1 VKTKNL
7 FVISPHHYCH
17 STATIIEGLNKL
29 GRIKVFSNADHNYC
43 KHPIQTFKTQV
54 QVAKMA
60 DYVMLCHSALEP
72 KYEGR
77 IGPLVAE
84 LQGKIDIF
92 LDGSDYATY
101 EADPNDYRLY
111 IKREMIGQA
120 YLPTNFNRRYDIK
133 NNVESLIFAAEDR
146 HFTKPNASH
155 RNLWQN
161 KTDDLVCIMSA
172 CEKRPHRYDI
182 MNSLKDAFARDETV
196 FVGEYREGTTLE
208 SVDTGDRHFGGY
220 FKKLLNAK
228 ISVDAYGCGEARQTG
243 RFWESLAN
251 GCLVLYQP
259 IEPYVWRNTYVDGE
273 DFVVYN
279 DNDELI
285 EKAKYYMAHPE
296 EARKIADRG
305 FTKLLKYH
313 TTEARAKEF
322 LGLIETY
329 WK

>member
-1 VKTKNL
+1 MKTKNL

-29 GRIKVFSNADHNYC
+29 DGIKVFSNADHNYC

-54 QVAKMA
+54 QVANMA

-72 KYEGR
+72 KYQQV

-92 LDGSDYATY
+92 LDGSDYKKY
-101 EADPNDYRLY
+101 EVDPKDYKLY

-120 YLPTNFNRRYDIK
+120 YLPTN
-133 NNVESLIFAAEDR
+133 NVEPLIFAAEDR

-155 RNLWQN
+155 RNLWQS

-172 CEKRPHRYDI
+172 CDKRPWRFDI
-182 MNSLKDAFARDETV
+182 MKSLNDAFARDETV
-196 FVGEYREGTTLE
+196 FVGEYREGQTLD
-208 SVDTGDRHFGGY
+208 SLDTGDRHFGGY

-251 GCLVLYQP
+251 GCLVMYQP
-259 IEPYVWRNTYVDGE
+259 IEPYVWSNTYIDEE
-273 DFVVYN
+273 DFIIYN
-279 DNDELI
+279 DNDELVD
-285 EKAKYYMAHPE
+285 KAKYYVGHPE

-313 TTEARAKEF
+313 TTEQRAKEF
-322 LGLIETY
+322 LSLLDKY
-329 WK
+329 L

>member
-1 VKTKNL
+1 MKTKNL

-29 GRIKVFSNADHNYC
+29 DGIKVFSNADHNYC

-54 QVAKMA
+54 QVAKMV

-72 KYEGR
+72 KYQQV

-92 LDGSDYATY
+92 LDGSDYKKY
-101 EADPNDYRLY
+101 EVDPKDYKLY

-120 YLPTNFNRRYDIK
+120 YLPTN
-133 NNVESLIFAAEDR
+133 NVEPLIFAAEDR

-172 CEKRPHRYDI
+172 CDKRPWRFDI
-182 MNSLKDAFARDETV
+182 MKSLNDAFAHDETV
-196 FVGEYREGTTLE
+196 FVGEYREGAALT

-251 GCLVLYQP
+251 GCLVMYQP
-259 IEPYVWRNTYVDGE
+259 IEPYVWSNTYIDEE
-273 DFVVYN
+273 DFIIYN
-279 DNDELI
+279 DNDELVD
-285 EKAKYYMAHPE
+285 KAKYYVGHPE

-313 TTEARAKEF
+313 TTERRAKEF
-322 LGLIETY
+322 LSLLDKY
-329 WK
+329 L

>member
-1 VKTKNL
+1 MKTKNL

-29 GRIKVFSNADHNYC
+29 DGIKVFSNADHNYC

-60 DYVMLCHSALEP
+60 DYVMLCHSALES

-92 LDGSDYATY
+92 LDGSDYKKY
-101 EADPNDYRLY
+101 EVNPKDYKLY

-120 YLPTNFNRRYDIK
+120 YLPT

-172 CEKRPHRYDI
+172 CDKRPWRFDI
-182 MNSLKDAFARDETV
+182 MKSLNDAFARDETV
-196 FVGEYREGTTLE
+196 FVGEYREGQTLD

-251 GCLVLYQP
+251 GCLVMYQP
-259 IEPYVWRNTYVDGE
+259 IEPYIWSNAFVDEE
-273 DFVVYN
+273 DFIVYN
-279 DNDELI
+279 DLDELV
-285 EKAKYYMAHPE
+285 EKAKYYLGNPE

-313 TTEARAKEF
+313 TTEQRAKEF
-322 LGLIETY
+322 LSLLDKY
-329 WK
+329 L

>member
-1 VKTKNL
+1 MKTKNL

-29 GRIKVFSNADHNYC
+29 DGIKVFSNADHNYC

-54 QVAKMA
+54 QVANMA

-92 LDGSDYATY
+92 LDGSDYKKY
-101 EADPNDYRLY
+101 EVNPKDYKLY

-120 YLPTNFNRRYDIK
+120 YLPTN
-133 NNVESLIFAAEDR
+133 NVEPLIFAAEDR

-172 CEKRPHRYDI
+172 CDKRPWRFDI
-182 MNSLKDAFARDETV
+182 MKSLNDAFARDETV
-196 FVGEYREGTTLE
+196 FVGEYREGQTLD

-251 GCLVLYQP
+251 GCLVMYQP
-259 IEPYVWRNTYVDGE
+259 IEPYVWSNTYIDEE
-273 DFVVYN
+273 DFIIYN
-279 DNDELI
+279 DNDELVD
-285 EKAKYYMAHPE
+285 KAKYYVGHPE

-313 TTEARAKEF
+313 TTEQRAKEF
-322 LGLIETY
+322 LSLLDKY
-329 WK
+329 L

>member
-1 VKTKNL
+1 MKTKNL

-29 GRIKVFSNADHNYC
+29 DGIKVFSNADHNYC

-54 QVAKMA
+54 QVANMA

-92 LDGSDYATY
+92 LDGSDYKKY
-101 EADPNDYRLY
+101 EVDPKDYKLY

-120 YLPTNFNRRYDIK
+120 YLPTN
-133 NNVESLIFAAEDR
+133 NVEPLIFAAEDR

-172 CEKRPHRYDI
+172 CDKRPWRFDI
-182 MNSLKDAFARDETV
+182 MKSLNDAFARDETV
-196 FVGEYREGTTLE
+196 FVGEYREGQTLD

-251 GCLVLYQP
+251 GCLVMYQP
-259 IEPYVWRNTYVDGE
+259 IEPYVWSNTYIDEE
-273 DFVVYN
+273 DFIIYN
-279 DNDELI
+279 DNDELVD
-285 EKAKYYMAHPE
+285 KAKYYVGHPE

-313 TTEARAKEF
+313 TTEHRAKEF
-322 LGLIETY
+322 LSLLDKY
-329 WK
+329 L

>member
-1 VKTKNL
+1 MKTKNL

-29 GRIKVFSNADHNYC
+29 DGIKFFSNADHNYC

-60 DYVMLCHSALEP
+60 DYVMLCHSALES

-92 LDGSDYATY
+92 LDGSDYKKY
-101 EADPNDYRLY
+101 EVDPKDYKLY

-120 YLPTNFNRRYDIK
+120 YLPTN
-133 NNVESLIFAAEDR
+133 NVEPLIFAAEDR
-146 HFTKPNASH
+146 HFTKPNGSH

-172 CEKRPHRYDI
+172 CDKRPWRFDI
-182 MNSLKDAFARDETV
+182 MKSLNDAFARDETV
-196 FVGEYREGTTLE
+196 FVGEYREGQTLD

-251 GCLVLYQP
+251 GCLVMYQP
-259 IEPYVWRNTYVDGE
+259 IEPYVWSNTYIDEE
-273 DFVVYN
+273 DFVIYN
-279 DNDELI
+279 DLDELVD
-285 EKAKYYMAHPE
+285 KAKYYVGHPE

-313 TTEARAKEF
+313 TTEQRAKEF
-322 LGLIETY
+322 LSLLDKY
-329 WK
+329 L

>member
-1 VKTKNL
+1 MKTKNL

-29 GRIKVFSNADHNYC
+29 DGIKVFSNADHNYC
-43 KHPIQTFKTQV
+43 KHPIQNFKTQV

-60 DYVMLCHSALEP
+60 DYVMICHSALEP
-72 KYEGR
+72 KYKEINGA
-77 IGPLVAE
+77 LVGE
-84 LQGKIDIF
+84 LQGNIDIF
-92 LDGSDYATY
+92 LDGSDFIKY
-101 EADPNDYRLY
+101 EGRPSDYKLY
-111 IKREMIGQA
+111 IKREMDG
-120 YLPTNFNRRYDIK
+120 PTGVGNRPD
-133 NNVESLIFAAEDR
+133 NVEPLIFAAEDR

-172 CEKRPHRYDI
+172 CEKRPWRYGI
-182 MNSLKDAFARDETV
+182 INSLKDDFARDETV
-196 FVGEYREGTTLE
+196 FVGEYREGQTLD
-208 SVDTGDRHFGGY
+208 SVDTGDRHFSGY

-251 GCLVLYQP
+251 GCLVMYQP
-259 IEPYVWRNTYVDGE
+259 IEPYVWPNIYIDEE
-273 DFVVYN
+273 DFVIYN
-279 DNDELI
+279 DLDELSD
-285 EKAKYYMAHPE
+285 KAKYYISNSE

-313 TTEARAKEF
+313 TTQQRAKEF
-322 LGLIETY
+322 LSLLDKY
-329 WK
+329 L

>member
-1 VKTKNL
+1 MKTKNL

-29 GRIKVFSNADHNYC
+29 DGIKVFSNADHNYC

-92 LDGSDYATY
+92 LDGSDYKKY
-101 EADPNDYRLY
+101 EVNPKDYKLY

-120 YLPTNFNRRYDIK
+120 YLPTN
-133 NNVESLIFAAEDR
+133 NVEPLIFAAEDR

-172 CEKRPHRYDI
+172 CDKRPWRFDI
-182 MNSLKDAFARDETV
+182 MKSLNDAFARDETV
-196 FVGEYREGTTLE
+196 FVGEYREGQTLD

-251 GCLVLYQP
+251 GCLVMYQP
-259 IEPYVWRNTYVDGE
+259 IEPYVWSNTYIDEE
-273 DFVVYN
+273 DFIIYN
-279 DNDELI
+279 DNDELV
-285 EKAKYYMAHPE
+285 EKAKYYVGHPE

-313 TTEARAKEF
+313 TTEQRAKEF
-322 LGLIETY
+322 LSLLDKY
-329 WK
+329 L

>member
-1 VKTKNL
+1 MKTKNL

-29 GRIKVFSNADHNYC
+29 DGIKVFSNADHNYC

-54 QVAKMA
+54 QVANMA

-92 LDGSDYATY
+92 LDGSDYKKY
-101 EADPNDYRLY
+101 EVDPKDYKLY

-120 YLPTNFNRRYDIK
+120 YLPTN
-133 NNVESLIFAAEDR
+133 NVEPLIFAAEDR

-172 CEKRPHRYDI
+172 CDKRPWRFDI
-182 MNSLKDAFARDETV
+182 MKSLNDAFARDETV
-196 FVGEYREGTTLE
+196 FVGEYREGQTLD

-251 GCLVLYQP
+251 GWLLLYQP
-259 IEPYVWRNTYVDGE
+259 IEPYVWSNTYIDEE
-273 DFVVYN
+273 DFIIYN
-279 DNDELI
+279 DNDELVD
-285 EKAKYYMAHPE
+285 KAKYYVGHPE
-296 EARKIADRG
+296 ETRKIADRG

-313 TTEARAKEF
+313 TTEQRAKEF
-322 LGLIETY
+322 LLLLDKY
-329 WK
+329 L

>member
-1 VKTKNL
+1 MKTKNL

-29 GRIKVFSNADHNYC
+29 DGIKVFSNTDHNYC
-43 KHPIQTFKTQV
+43 KHPVQNFKTQL

-60 DYVMLCHSALEP
+60 DYVMLCHSALET

-84 LQGKIDIF
+84 LQGDIDIF
-92 LDGSDYATY
+92 LDGSDYSDY
-101 EADPNDYRLY
+101 EADPKDYKLY
-111 IKREMIGQA
+111 IKREI
-120 YLPTNFNRRYDIK
+120 NRQRLYESRVTSDV
-133 NNVESLIFAAEDR
+133 NVEPLIFAAEDR

-161 KTDDLVCIMSA
+161 KTDDLACIMSA
-172 CEKRPHRYDI
+172 CEKRPHRYGI
-182 MNSLKDAFARDETV
+182 MKSLEEAFGDNDSV
-196 FVGEYREGTTLE
+196 FVGEYREGQTLT
-208 SVDTGDRHFGGY
+208 SIDTGDRHYGGY
-220 FKKLLNAK
+220 FKKLLNTR

-251 GCLVLYQP
+251 GCLVFYQP
-259 IEPYVWRNTYVDGE
+259 IEPYFWNNTYIDEE

-279 DNDELI
+279 DTNALI

-305 FTKLLKYH
+305 FTKLLQHH
-313 TTEARAKEF
+313 TTQQRAKEF
-322 LGLIETY
+322 LGLIDLY
-329 WK
+329 L

>member
-1 VKTKNL
+1 MKTKNL

-29 GRIKVFSNADHNYC
+29 DGIKVFSNADHNYC

-60 DYVMLCHSALEP
+60 DYVMLCHSALES

-77 IGPLVAE
+77 IGPLIAE

-92 LDGSDYATY
+92 LDGSDYKKY
-101 EADPNDYRLY
+101 EVDPKDYKLY
-111 IKREMIGQA
+111 IKREMIGQT
-120 YLPTNFNRRYDIK
+120 YLPTN
-133 NNVESLIFAAEDR
+133 NVEPLIFAAEDR

-172 CEKRPHRYDI
+172 CDKRPWRFGI
-182 MNSLKDAFARDETV
+182 MESLKDAFARDETV
-196 FVGEYREGTTLE
+196 FVGEYREGQTLD

-251 GCLVLYQP
+251 GCLVMYQP
-259 IEPYVWRNTYVDGE
+259 IEPYVWSNTYIDEE
-273 DFVVYN
+273 DFVIYN
-279 DNDELI
+279 DLEELVD
-285 EKAKYYMAHPE
+285 KAKYYVGHPE

-313 TTEARAKEF
+313 TTEQRAKEF
-322 LGLIETY
+322 LLLLDKY
-329 WK
+329 L

>member
-1 VKTKNL
+1 MKTKNL

-29 GRIKVFSNADHNYC
+29 DGIKVFSNADHNYC

-54 QVAKMA
+54 QVANMA

-92 LDGSDYATY
+92 LDGSDYKKY
-101 EADPNDYRLY
+101 EVDPKDYKLY

-120 YLPTNFNRRYDIK
+120 YPPT
-133 NNVESLIFAAEDR
+133 NNVEPLIFAAEDR

-172 CEKRPHRYDI
+172 CDKRPWRFDI
-182 MNSLKDAFARDETV
+182 MKSLNDAFARDETV
-196 FVGEYREGTTLE
+196 FVGEYREGQTLD
-208 SVDTGDRHFGGY
+208 SVDTVDRHFGGY

-251 GCLVLYQP
+251 GCLVMYQP
-259 IEPYVWRNTYVDGE
+259 IEPYVWSNTYIDEE
-273 DFVVYN
+273 DFIIYN
-279 DNDELI
+279 DNDELVD
-285 EKAKYYMAHPE
+285 KAKYYVGHPE

-313 TTEARAKEF
+313 TTEQRAKEF
-322 LGLIETY
+322 LSLLDKY
-329 WK
+329 L

>member
-1 VKTKNL
+1 MKTKNL

-29 GRIKVFSNADHNYC
+29 DGIKVFSNADYNYC

-60 DYVMLCHSALEP
+60 DYVMLCHSALES

-77 IGPLVAE
+77 IGPLIAE

-92 LDGSDYATY
+92 LDGSDYKKY
-101 EADPNDYRLY
+101 EVDPKDYKLY

-120 YLPTNFNRRYDIK
+120 YLPTN
-133 NNVESLIFAAEDR
+133 NVEPLIFGAEDR
-146 HFTKPNASH
+146 HFTKPNGSH

-172 CEKRPHRYDI
+172 CDKRPWRFDI
-182 MNSLKDAFARDETV
+182 MKSLNDAFARDETV
-196 FVGEYREGTTLE
+196 FVGEYREGQTLD
-208 SVDTGDRHFGGY
+208 SVDTGDRHFSGY

-228 ISVDAYGCGEARQTG
+228 ISVDAYGAGEARQTG

-251 GCLVLYQP
+251 GCLVMYQP
-259 IEPYVWRNTYVDGE
+259 IEPYIWSNTYIDDE
-273 DFVVYN
+273 DFVIYN
-279 DNDELI
+279 DLDELVD
-285 EKAKYYMAHPE
+285 KAKYYVGHPE

-313 TTEARAKEF
+313 TTEQRAKEF
-322 LGLIETY
+322 LSLLDKY
-329 WK
+329 L

>member
-1 VKTKNL
+1 MKTKNL

-29 GRIKVFSNADHNYC
+29 DGIKVFSNADHNYC

-54 QVAKMA
+54 QVANMA

-92 LDGSDYATY
+92 LDGSDYKKY
-101 EADPNDYRLY
+101 EVDPKDYKLY

-120 YLPTNFNRRYDIK
+120 YLPTN
-133 NNVESLIFAAEDR
+133 NVEPLIFAAEDR

-172 CEKRPHRYDI
+172 CDKRPWRFDI
-182 MNSLKDAFARDETV
+182 MKSLNDAFARDETV
-196 FVGEYREGTTLE
+196 FVGEYRDGQTLD

-251 GCLVLYQP
+251 GCLVMYQP
-259 IEPYVWRNTYVDGE
+259 IEPYVWSNTYIDEE
-273 DFVVYN
+273 DFIIYN
-279 DNDELI
+279 DNDELV
-285 EKAKYYMAHPE
+285 EKAKYYVGHPE

-313 TTEARAKEF
+313 TTEQRAKEF
-322 LGLIETY
+322 LSLLDKY
-329 WK
+329 L

>member
-1 VKTKNL
+1 MKTKNL

-29 GRIKVFSNADHNYC
+29 DGIKVFSNTNHNYC
-43 KHPIQTFKTQV
+43 KHPIQTFKTQL

-60 DYVMLCHSALEP
+60 DYVMICHSALEP
-72 KYEGR
+72 KYKET
-77 IGPLVAE
+77 IGPLVGE
-84 LQGKIDIF
+84 LQGNIDIF
-92 LDGSDYATY
+92 LDGSDFIKY
-101 EADPNDYRLY
+101 EGRPSDYKLY
-111 IKREMIGQA
+111 IKREMDG
-120 YLPTNFNRRYDIK
+120 PTGVGNRPD
-133 NNVESLIFAAEDR
+133 NVEPLIFAAEDR

-172 CEKRPHRYDI
+172 CEKRPWRYGI
-182 MNSLKDAFARDETV
+182 INSLKDDFARDETV
-196 FVGEYREGTTLE
+196 FVGEYREGQTLD
-208 SVDTGDRHFGGY
+208 SVDTGDRHFSGY

-251 GCLVLYQP
+251 GCLVMYQP
-259 IEPYVWRNTYVDGE
+259 IEPYVWPNIYIDEE
-273 DFVVYN
+273 DFVIYN
-279 DNDELI
+279 DLDELSD
-285 EKAKYYMAHPE
+285 KAKYYISNSE

-313 TTEARAKEF
+313 TTQQRAKEF
-322 LGLIETY
+322 LSLLDKY
-329 WK
+329 L

>member
-1 VKTKNL
+1 MKTKNL

-29 GRIKVFSNADHNYC
+29 DGIKVFSNADHNYC

-54 QVAKMA
+54 QVANMA

-92 LDGSDYATY
+92 LDGSDYKKY
-101 EADPNDYRLY
+101 EVDPKDYKLY

-120 YLPTNFNRRYDIK
+120 YLPTN
-133 NNVESLIFAAEDR
+133 NVEPLIFAAEDR

-172 CEKRPHRYDI
+172 CDKRPWRFDI
-182 MNSLKDAFARDETV
+182 MKSLNDAFARDETV
-196 FVGEYREGTTLE
+196 FVGEYRDGQTLD

-251 GCLVLYQP
+251 GCLVMYQP
-259 IEPYVWRNTYVDGE
+259 IEPYVWSNTYIDEE
-273 DFVVYN
+273 DFIIYN
-279 DNDELI
+279 DNDELVD
-285 EKAKYYMAHPE
+285 KAKYYVGHPE

-313 TTEARAKEF
+313 TTEQRAKEF
-322 LGLIETY
+322 LSLLDKY
-329 WK
+329 L

>member
-1 VKTKNL
+1 MKTKNL

-29 GRIKVFSNADHNYC
+29 DGIKVFSNADHNYC
-43 KHPIQTFKTQV
+43 KHPIQNFKTQV

-60 DYVMLCHSALEP
+60 DYVMICHSALEP
-72 KYEGR
+72 KYKE
-77 IGPLVAE
+77 INGPLVGE
-84 LQGKIDIF
+84 LQGNIDIF
-92 LDGSDYATY
+92 LDGSDFIKY
-101 EADPNDYRLY
+101 EGRPSDYKLY
-111 IKREMIGQA
+111 IKREMDG
-120 YLPTNFNRRYDIK
+120 PTGVGNRPD
-133 NNVESLIFAAEDR
+133 NVEPLIFAAEDR

-172 CEKRPHRYDI
+172 CEKRPWRYGI
-182 MNSLKDAFARDETV
+182 INSLKDDFARDETV
-196 FVGEYREGTTLE
+196 FVGEYREGQTLD
-208 SVDTGDRHFGGY
+208 SVDTGDRHFSGY

-251 GCLVLYQP
+251 GCLVMYQP
-259 IEPYVWRNTYVDGE
+259 IEPYVWPNIYIDEE
-273 DFVVYN
+273 DFVIYN
-279 DNDELI
+279 DLDELSD
-285 EKAKYYMAHPE
+285 KAKYYISNSE

-313 TTEARAKEF
+313 TTQQRAKEF
-322 LGLIETY
+322 LSLLDKY
-329 WK
+329 L

>member
-1 VKTKNL
+1 MKTKNL

-29 GRIKVFSNADHNYC
+29 DGIKVFSNADHNYC

-60 DYVMLCHSALEP
+60 DYVMICHSALES

-77 IGPLVAE
+77 IGPLIAE

-92 LDGSDYATY
+92 LDGSDYKKY
-101 EADPNDYRLY
+101 EVDPKDYKLY
-111 IKREMIGQA
+111 IKRDMIGQA
-120 YLPTNFNRRYDIK
+120 YLPTN
-133 NNVESLIFAAEDR
+133 NVEPLIFAAEDR

-172 CEKRPHRYDI
+172 CDKRPWRFDI
-182 MNSLKDAFARDETV
+182 MKSLNDAFARDETV
-196 FVGEYREGTTLE
+196 FVGEYREGQTLD

-251 GCLVLYQP
+251 GCLVMYQP
-259 IEPYVWRNTYVDGE
+259 IEPYVWSNTYIDEE
-273 DFVVYN
+273 DFIIYN
-279 DNDELI
+279 DNDELVD
-285 EKAKYYMAHPE
+285 KAKYYVGHPE
-296 EARKIADRG
+296 EARKIAERG

-313 TTEARAKEF
+313 TTEQRAKEF
-322 LGLIETY
+322 LSLLDKY
-329 WK
+329 L